1 MCHSLNHYSDVEK
14 GAAATSP
21 SLLLQK
27 KKNISELI
35 LEVWYKKSN
44 IIVKTAF
51 SRKRKPSYYAVV

>member
-14 GAAATSP
+14 GAAATST
-21 SLLLQK
+21 SLLLQ

-44 IIVKTAF
+44 IMVKTAF